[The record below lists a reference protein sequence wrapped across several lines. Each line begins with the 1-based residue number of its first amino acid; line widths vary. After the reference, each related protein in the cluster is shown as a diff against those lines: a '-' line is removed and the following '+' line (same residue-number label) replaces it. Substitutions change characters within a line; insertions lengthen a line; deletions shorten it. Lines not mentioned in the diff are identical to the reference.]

1 MALAPTAP
9 PFRKDIALLLT
20 TTGPKTVAVEITDTI
35 ADTVE
40 SAVRVARVD
49 VAADTVESVEGV
61 GKGVKAADTVESV
74 EGVGKGVKAA
84 EKVEVAVEV
93 AVDVEVSLSG
103 RQPGVFQPIQGQYP
117 PAEDVEQYSEE
128 AQTMSLRQ
136 RSVPGLS

>member
-49 VAADTVESVEGV
+49 V
-61 GKGVKAADTVESV
+61 AADTVESV